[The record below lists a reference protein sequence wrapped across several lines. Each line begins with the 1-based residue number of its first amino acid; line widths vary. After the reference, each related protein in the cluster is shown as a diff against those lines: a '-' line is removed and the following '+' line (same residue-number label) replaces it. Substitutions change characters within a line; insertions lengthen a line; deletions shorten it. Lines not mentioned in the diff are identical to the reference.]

1 MLRISWLFHALYFQ
15 YYLPAGLTCDDWF
28 RLKFNR
34 NFYRIQL
41 ISSAYLSVK
50 FLFMFNEWLI
60 FPSRLFTKLFTLLR
74 LKTKC
79 FGADVNVTV
88 SCLKCLIECL
98 DIKAIVKIS
107 YAEDFVRVRLM
118 PFFAFCADD
127 LNLLIR
133 NLNSGRYSHTKVR
146 FSHFLKSYCYLS
158 VNSSIF

>member
-1 MLRISWLFHALYFQ
+1 MLTRGKIKLSLGEYITLIHDYF
-15 YYLPAGLTCDDWF
+15 YF
-28 RLKFNR
+28 
-34 NFYRIQL
+34 
-41 ISSAYLSVK
+41 
-50 FLFMFNEWLI
+50 
-60 FPSRLFTKLFTLLR
+60 RLFTKLFTLLR

-133 NLNSGRYSHTKVR
+133 NLNSGRYSHIKVSKIR
-146 FSHFLKSYCYLS
+146 QTIIGKNLIT
-158 VNSSIF
+158 SSRLVI